1 MADLSL
7 RHISK
12 RFGAIEVIRDLNLE
26 IPAGEFAVFLGPSG
40 CGKTTL
46 LRMIAGLETP
56 NAGEIRLGERRID
69 TLAPGDR
76 SVAMVFQHYALY
88 PHMTVRQ
95 NMAFGLRNIGTEPA
109 LIERKVNEAA
119 EMLEI
124 VPLLDRKPGQLSGG
138 QRQRVAIGRAIVK
151 QPQAFLFDEPLSNL
165 DALLRSRTRVEL
177 ARLHQRVRS
186 TMVFVTHDQVEAMT
200 LATRMVVMNQGR
212 IEQVGTPMEIY
223 HTPRTRFV
231 AGFVGAPAMNFFPV
245 AAITER
251 NGMAVARIAGGFDIE
266 TEVPVARVPGRDI
279 TLGIRAEHIRRGT
292 GSSAKV
298 GVVERLGERTLVHA
312 DLPDGS
318 TVVYNDAADTT
329 LSVGATVTLAFDGKS
344 AHLFGSDGVAL
355 RG

>member
-7 RHISK
+7 RQISK
-12 RFGAIEVIRDLNLE
+12 RFGVVEVIRDLNLE
-26 IPAGEFAVFLGPSG
+26 IPSGEFAVFLGPSG

-56 NAGEIRLGERRID
+56 NGGEIRLGDQRID
-69 TLAPGDR
+69 TLPPGDR

-151 QPQAFLFDEPLSNL
+151 QPKAFLFDEPLSNL
-165 DALLRSRTRVEL
+165 DALLRSRTRIEL

-212 IEQVGTPMEIY
+212 IEQIGTPMDVY
-223 HTPRTRFV
+223 HMPRTRFV
-231 AGFVGAPAMNFFPV
+231 AGFVGTPAMNFFPV
-245 AAITER
+245 ASIAER
-251 NGMAVARIAGGFDIE
+251 NGMAVARLAGGVEIE
-266 TEVPVARVPGRDI
+266 TAVPAARMPVGDI
-279 TLGIRAEHIRRGT
+279 TLGIRAEHIRRDGT
-292 GSSAKV
+292 TTAKV

-312 DLPDGS
+312 DLSDGS
-318 TVVYNDAADTT
+318 TVVYNDATDTR
-329 LSVGATVTLAFDGKS
+329 LSVGDTVTLAFDGKS